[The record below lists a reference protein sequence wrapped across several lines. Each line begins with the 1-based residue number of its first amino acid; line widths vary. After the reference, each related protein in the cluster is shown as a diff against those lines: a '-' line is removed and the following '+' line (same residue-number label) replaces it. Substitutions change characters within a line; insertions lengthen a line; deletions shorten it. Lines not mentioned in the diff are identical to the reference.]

1 MARYN
6 GLIIPRSYNDYFSRS
21 DPQAIRDIVSLAADG
36 ELNAESKNPLQ
47 NQAIAKIVPVTASPD
62 NKLIVQSQ
70 ISGLTADVE
79 TIKNI
84 IPNTA
89 SETNV
94 LADKNFVN
102 STVGT
107 NTANYIYKTESGGEK
122 VPFSSVA
129 ELEAYAGTVTNNDY
143 AFVTGIDE
151 NGNAYYDRYK
161 ADVNDGVVTWAK
173 EYRLNNSS
181 FTAEQWAAIQSG
193 ITAEKVAQFEGAVS
207 PVDVV
212 QSGNMSAVTSNA
224 VYEALT
230 NATRTNATSHNI
242 PRLVPKDITAYI
254 TDGTFWK
261 RLAGTDGYALFED
274 IYVGDYFKMSRAIS
288 AYERTGHNQTT
299 GSQYVTIA
307 GLDTMM
313 NNGDQGNGVD
323 YHHAVMVAGQ
333 GFGGTQHFG
342 NSRMNATDTTEGGY
356 KASEMNTLVL
366 GEVTST
372 GSTAADATI
381 NQQLYAEFGS
391 HLKTTRELVSNAVN
405 ATGYNRFGSATGCA
419 SNWEWI
425 SAQAILMSEV
435 EVYGA
440 IVWGSSGYDTGNAN
454 IQLPLF
460 AFSKQAQNNRTAW
473 YWLKDVAN
481 DGNFCAVDN
490 NNYAGNHIANNPS
503 NCVRPR
509 FIIA

>member
-21 DPQAIRDIVSLAADG
+21 DPQAIRDIVALAADG

-70 ISGLTADVE
+70 VSGLTADVE

-230 NATRTNATSHNI
+230 TSHNI

-288 AYERTGHNQTT
+288 AYERTGQYQTT

-313 NNGDQGNGVD
+313 NNGDQGSGVN

-342 NSRMNATDTTEGGY
+342 RSRMNATNTTKGGY

-391 HLKTTRELVSNAVN
+391 HLKTTRELMSNELN

-419 SNWEWI
+419 SDWAWI

-440 IVWGSSGYDTGNAN
+440 TVWSSSGYDTGNAN
-454 IQLPLF
+454 VQLPLF
-460 AFSKQAQNNRTAW
+460 AFSKQAQNNRSAYW
-473 YWLKDVAN
+473 WLKNIASAAI
-481 DGNFCAVDN
+481 FCF
-490 NNYAGNHIANNPS
+490 AGSYGDAS
-503 NCVRPR
+503 TGDASDAGRCVRPR

>member
-6 GLIIPRSYNDYFSRS
+6 GLIIPRSYNDYYSRS

-230 NATRTNATSHNI
+230 NATSHNI

-288 AYERTGHNQTT
+288 AYERTGEYHTT

-313 NNGDQGNGVD
+313 NNGDQENGVD

-333 GFGGTQHFG
+333 GFSGKQHFG
-342 NSRMNATDTTEGGY
+342 RSRMNATDTTAGGY

-405 ATGYNRFGSATGCA
+405 AKGYNRFGSATGCA
-419 SNWEWI
+419 SGWEWI

-440 IVWGSSGYDTGNAN
+440 TVWSSSGYDTGNAN
-454 IQLPLF
+454 VQLPLF
-460 AFSKQAQNNRTAW
+460 AFSKQAQNNSSAYR
-473 YWLKDVAN
+473 WLKNIASAAQFCTAYDTGSAN
-481 DGNFCAVDN
+481 YNGAHLTYIF
-490 NNYAGNHIANNPS
+490 
-503 NCVRPR
+503 VRPR

>member
-1 MARYN
+1 MSMFVLWGKGGLEMARYN

-47 NQAIAKIVPVTASPD
+47 NQAIAKIVPTTASPE

-70 ISGLTADVE
+70 VSGLTADVE

-89 SETNV
+89 SETNE

-224 VYEALT
+224 VNGALAEYKYYSIRADVAPNLTTLKWDKYYAPLPIPVDVNEILMCSMFGFTST
-230 NATRTNATSHNI
+230 NNGLRYQLAIGQNKKSLYVAKVNKNDT
-242 PRLVPKDITAYI
+242 I
-254 TDGTFWK
+254 TDEEGI
-261 RLAGTDGYALFED
+261 GYM
-274 IYVGDYFKMSRAIS
+274 I
-288 AYERTGHNQTT
+288 
-299 GSQYVTIA
+299 
-307 GLDTMM
+307 
-313 NNGDQGNGVD
+313 
-323 YHHAVMVAGQ
+323 
-333 GFGGTQHFG
+333 
-342 NSRMNATDTTEGGY
+342 
-356 KASEMNTLVL
+356 
-366 GEVTST
+366 
-372 GSTAADATI
+372 
-381 NQQLYAEFGS
+381 LY
-391 HLKTTRELVSNAVN
+391 R
-405 ATGYNRFGSATGCA
+405 
-419 SNWEWI
+419 
-425 SAQAILMSEV
+425 
-435 EVYGA
+435 
-440 IVWGSSGYDTGNAN
+440 
-454 IQLPLF
+454 
-460 AFSKQAQNNRTAW
+460 
-473 YWLKDVAN
+473 
-481 DGNFCAVDN
+481 
-490 NNYAGNHIANNPS
+490 
-503 NCVRPR
+503 
-509 FIIA
+509 

>member
-21 DPQAIRDIVSLAADG
+21 DPQAIRDIVALAADG

-70 ISGLTADVE
+70 VSGLTADVE

-224 VYEALT
+224 VNNALANYINDKYLKNITPTDPFIIEISFPLQST
-230 NATRTNATSHNI
+230 NWFCGEVIGNLNNYGNI
-242 PRLVPKDITAYI
+242 CFYINVSSSSSITKTDIIGDSTKINI
-254 TDGTFWK
+254 TIDEK
-261 RLAGTDGYALFED
+261 NMLL
-274 IYVGDYFKMSRAIS
+274 KMSC
-288 AYERTGHNQTT
+288 
-299 GSQYVTIA
+299 
-307 GLDTMM
+307 
-313 NNGDQGNGVD
+313 
-323 YHHAVMVAGQ
+323 
-333 GFGGTQHFG
+333 
-342 NSRMNATDTTEGGY
+342 
-356 KASEMNTLVL
+356 
-366 GEVTST
+366 
-372 GSTAADATI
+372 
-381 NQQLYAEFGS
+381 
-391 HLKTTRELVSNAVN
+391 SNAYSFKSI
-405 ATGYNRFGSATGCA
+405 T
-419 SNWEWI
+419 
-425 SAQAILMSEV
+425 
-435 EVYGA
+435 
-440 IVWGSSGYDTGNAN
+440 
-454 IQLPLF
+454 
-460 AFSKQAQNNRTAW
+460 
-473 YWLKDVAN
+473 
-481 DGNFCAVDN
+481 
-490 NNYAGNHIANNPS
+490 
-503 NCVRPR
+503 
-509 FIIA
+509 FIHS

>member
-6 GLIIPRSYNDYFSRS
+6 GLIIPRSYNDYYSRS
-21 DPQAIRDIVSLAADG
+21 DPQAIRDIVALAADG
-36 ELNAESKNPLQ
+36 ELNAESKNLLQ
-47 NQAIAKIVPVTASPD
+47 NQAIAKIVPATASPE

-70 ISGLTADVE
+70 VSGLTADVE

-94 LADKNFVN
+94 LADKNFVK
-102 STVGT
+102 STLET

-224 VYEALT
+224 VYNAL
-230 NATRTNATSHNI
+230 A
-242 PRLVPKDITAYI
+242 
-254 TDGTFWK
+254 
-261 RLAGTDGYALFED
+261 E
-274 IYVGDYFKMSRAIS
+274 
-288 AYERTGHNQTT
+288 
-299 GSQYVTIA
+299 
-307 GLDTMM
+307 
-313 NNGDQGNGVD
+313 
-323 YHHAVMVAGQ
+323 
-333 GFGGTQHFG
+333 
-342 NSRMNATDTTEGGY
+342 Y
-356 KASEMNTLVL
+356 KYYSIK
-366 GEVTST
+366 
-372 GSTAADATI
+372 ADAAPMLTTL
-381 NQQLYAEFGS
+381 NWNNYYAQLPIPDD
-391 HLKTTRELVSNAVN
+391 VN
-405 ATGYNRFGSATGCA
+405 
-419 SNWEWI
+419 E
-425 SAQAILMSEV
+425 ILMCSM
-435 EVYGA
+435 YGFVSTYDGLRYQLA
-440 IVWGSSGYDTGNAN
+440 IGQNKKSLYVAKVNKNDTIIDDERIGYM
-454 IQLPLF
+454 ILY
-460 AFSKQAQNNRTAW
+460 R
-473 YWLKDVAN
+473 
-481 DGNFCAVDN
+481 
-490 NNYAGNHIANNPS
+490 
-503 NCVRPR
+503 
-509 FIIA
+509 

>member
-21 DPQAIRDIVSLAADG
+21 DPQAVRDIVSLAADG

-47 NQAIAKIVPVTASPD
+47 NQAIAKIVPATASPE

-70 ISGLTADVE
+70 VSGLTADVE

-89 SETNV
+89 SETNE

-129 ELEAYAGTVTNNDY
+129 ELEAYTGTVTNNDY

-224 VYEALT
+224 VNNALSNFT
-230 NATRTNATSHNI
+230 LYSYYSRRSSSKFDELQART
-242 PRLVPKDITAYI
+242 KFYI
-254 TDGTFWK
+254 QMVDDKSTGTFPQGVKYGVVLTFVWD
-261 RLAGTDGYALFED
+261 APYATQIFIE
-274 IYVGDYFKMSRAIS
+274 
-288 AYERTGHNQTT
+288 
-299 GSQYVTIA
+299 
-307 GLDTMM
+307 LDTQRRIYIRY
-313 NNGDQGNGVD
+313 NTNGTP
-323 YHHAVMVAGQ
+323 
-333 GFGGTQHFG
+333 GTWKQ
-342 NSRMNATDTTEGGY
+342 
-356 KASEMNTLVL
+356 
-366 GEVTST
+366 
-372 GSTAADATI
+372 
-381 NQQLYAEFGS
+381 
-391 HLKTTRELVSNAVN
+391 
-405 ATGYNRFGSATGCA
+405 
-419 SNWEWI
+419 
-425 SAQAILMSEV
+425 
-435 EVYGA
+435 
-440 IVWGSSGYDTGNAN
+440 
-454 IQLPLF
+454 F
-460 AFSKQAQNNRTAW
+460 AF
-473 YWLKDVAN
+473 
-481 DGNFCAVDN
+481 
-490 NNYAGNHIANNPS
+490 I
-503 NCVRPR
+503 
-509 FIIA
+509 

>member
-6 GLIIPRSYNDYFSRS
+6 GLIIPRSYNDYYSRS
-21 DPQAIRDIVSLAADG
+21 DPQAIRDILSLAADG

-89 SETNV
+89 SETNE

-224 VYEALT
+224 VNNALSDLT
-230 NATRTNATSHNI
+230 FYSYLSKRDTSKFDELQAVSKFYVQMIDVHS
-242 PRLVPKDITAYI
+242 V
-254 TDGTFWK
+254 GTFPQGVLSGVVLTFTWD
-261 RLAGTDGYALFED
+261 APYATQIFIE
-274 IYVGDYFKMSRAIS
+274 
-288 AYERTGHNQTT
+288 
-299 GSQYVTIA
+299 
-307 GLDTMM
+307 LDTQRRIYIRY
-313 NNGDQGNGVD
+313 NDNG
-323 YHHAVMVAGQ
+323 
-333 GFGGTQHFG
+333 TP
-342 NSRMNATDTTEGGY
+342 
-356 KASEMNTLVL
+356 
-366 GEVTST
+366 
-372 GSTAADATI
+372 
-381 NQQLYAEFGS
+381 
-391 HLKTTRELVSNAVN
+391 
-405 ATGYNRFGSATGCA
+405 
-419 SNWEWI
+419 
-425 SAQAILMSEV
+425 
-435 EVYGA
+435 GA
-440 IVWGSSGYDTGNAN
+440 WK
-454 IQLPLF
+454 QF
-460 AFSKQAQNNRTAW
+460 AF
-473 YWLKDVAN
+473 
-481 DGNFCAVDN
+481 
-490 NNYAGNHIANNPS
+490 I
-503 NCVRPR
+503 
-509 FIIA
+509 

>member
-6 GLIIPRSYNDYFSRS
+6 GLIIPRSYNDYYSRS
-21 DPQAIRDIVSLAADG
+21 DPQAIRDIVALAADG

-47 NQAIAKIVPVTASPD
+47 NQAIAKIVPVGASPD

-70 ISGLTADVE
+70 ISGLTSDVE

-89 SETNV
+89 SETNE

-143 AFVTGIDE
+143 AFVAGIDE

-224 VYEALT
+224 VNNALAKYTCVLEKTVTINHGNNVHTLVTLDTSSTYLLHSSGNNYGGYLGFVT
-230 NATRTNATSHNI
+230 NGYNGRTVLNELNHISISAVVRGFKTLDFTS
-242 PRLVPKDITAYI
+242 Y
-254 TDGTFWK
+254 TDG
-261 RLAGTDGYALFED
+261 D
-274 IYVGDYFKMSRAIS
+274 ILLSV
-288 AYERTGHNQTT
+288 
-299 GSQYVTIA
+299 V
-307 GLDTMM
+307 
-313 NNGDQGNGVD
+313 
-323 YHHAVMVAGQ
+323 
-333 GFGGTQHFG
+333 
-342 NSRMNATDTTEGGY
+342 
-356 KASEMNTLVL
+356 
-366 GEVTST
+366 
-372 GSTAADATI
+372 
-381 NQQLYAEFGS
+381 
-391 HLKTTRELVSNAVN
+391 
-405 ATGYNRFGSATGCA
+405 RF
-419 SNWEWI
+419 
-425 SAQAILMSEV
+425 
-435 EVYGA
+435 
-440 IVWGSSGYDTGNAN
+440 
-454 IQLPLF
+454 
-460 AFSKQAQNNRTAW
+460 
-473 YWLKDVAN
+473 
-481 DGNFCAVDN
+481 
-490 NNYAGNHIANNPS
+490 
-503 NCVRPR
+503 
-509 FIIA
+509 

>member
-6 GLIIPRSYNDYFSRS
+6 GLIIPRSYNDYYSRS
-21 DPQAIRDIVSLAADG
+21 DPQAIRDIVALAADE

-47 NQAIAKIVPVTASPD
+47 NQAIAKIVPATASPE

-79 TIKNI
+79 NIKNI

-89 SETNV
+89 SETNE

-122 VPFSSVA
+122 LPFSSIA

-143 AFVTGIDE
+143 AFITGIDE

-224 VYEALT
+224 VANKINGGVCSSPKGNTVKSVSINNFVLKCGVIITVIFTTGNSADNPTLNVNGTGAKPIKVVKAGAKIVPVTHTGYW
-230 NATRTNATSHNI
+230 RGATSTSVEMWQPYTI
-242 PRLVPKDITAYI
+242 LEFMYV
-254 TDGTFWK
+254 
-261 RLAGTDGYALFED
+261 GTDWV
-274 IYVGDYFKMSRAIS
+274 IVGNPTVESYSSDTAS
-288 AYERTGHNQTT
+288 YEVKADGLIEQWGVVKSGSDDKRVSFPINFSDTNYIVTGTGH
-299 GSQYVTIA
+299 SRSEYSDA
-307 GLDTMM
+307 R
-313 NNGDQGNGVD
+313 
-323 YHHAVMVAGQ
+323 YAV
-333 GFGGTQHFG
+333 H
-342 NSRMNATDTTEGGY
+342 S
-356 KASEMNTLVL
+356 K
-366 GEVTST
+366 
-372 GSTAADATI
+372 TI
-381 NQQLYAEFGS
+381 NSCKLYWNTSVVDWSA
-391 HLKTTRELVSNAVN
+391 K
-405 ATGYNRFGSATGCA
+405 GY
-419 SNWEWI
+419 
-425 SAQAILMSEV
+425 
-435 EVYGA
+435 
-440 IVWGSSGYDTGNAN
+440 
-454 IQLPLF
+454 
-460 AFSKQAQNNRTAW
+460 
-473 YWLKDVAN
+473 
-481 DGNFCAVDN
+481 
-490 NNYAGNHIANNPS
+490 
-503 NCVRPR
+503 
-509 FIIA
+509 

>member
-21 DPQAIRDIVSLAADG
+21 DPQAIRDIVALAADG

-47 NQAIAKIVPVTASPD
+47 NQAIAKIVPVTASPE

-89 SETNV
+89 SETNE

-193 ITAEKVAQFEGAVS
+193 ITAEKVAQFEGAVA

-224 VYEALT
+224 VADSLDEVM
-230 NATRTNATSHNI
+230 
-242 PRLVPKDITAYI
+242 P
-254 TDGTFWK
+254 
-261 RLAGTDGYALFED
+261 AGTILPGMWQTAPKGFLLCDGATY
-274 IYVGDYFKMSRAIS
+274 
-288 AYERTGHNQTT
+288 QT
-299 GSQYVTIA
+299 SQYPVLA
-307 GLDTMM
+307 
-313 NNGDQGNGVD
+313 N
-323 YHHAVMVAGQ
+323 
-333 GFGGTQHFG
+333 
-342 NSRMNATDTTEGGY
+342 
-356 KASEMNTLVL
+356 VL
-366 GEVTST
+366 GAT
-372 GSTAADATI
+372 GSTFTVPNLAGRFLQGANRNLGSFIEAGLPNIKGEAGILFQEDSVSGAFIVGSFAD
-381 NQQLYAEFGS
+381 
-391 HLKTTRELVSNAVN
+391 
-405 ATGYNRFGSATGCA
+405 
-419 SNWEWI
+419 
-425 SAQAILMSEV
+425 
-435 EVYGA
+435 
-440 IVWGSSGYDTGNAN
+440 
-454 IQLPLF
+454 
-460 AFSKQAQNNRTAW
+460 
-473 YWLKDVAN
+473 
-481 DGNFCAVDN
+481 
-490 NNYAGNHIANNPS
+490 NYAGTS
-503 NCVRPR
+503 NQGSRYFYYFDASKGETKLDGTIKNDVYGKSSTVQPPA
-509 FIIA
+509 FTVNYIIKY

>member
-6 GLIIPRSYNDYFSRS
+6 GLIIPRSYNDYYSRS
-21 DPQAIRDIVSLAADG
+21 DPQAIRDIVALAADG

-47 NQAIAKIVPVTASPD
+47 NQAIAKIVPVTASPE
-62 NKLIVQSQ
+62 NKLIIQSQ

-89 SETNV
+89 SETNE

-224 VYEALT
+224 VNSALKNYIKSFKVDWDLSQLGTTT
-230 NATRTNATSHNI
+230 NWVTKIVTLPMPTNKPLSAAIYGMTTQPALLTYWGFELRIIS
-242 PRLVPKDITAYI
+242 V
-254 TDGTFWK
+254 DG
-261 RLAGTDGYALFED
+261 
-274 IYVGDYFKMSRAIS
+274 
-288 AYERTGHNQTT
+288 
-299 GSQYVTIA
+299 
-307 GLDTMM
+307 
-313 NNGDQGNGVD
+313 
-323 YHHAVMVAGQ
+323 
-333 GFGGTQHFG
+333 
-342 NSRMNATDTTEGGY
+342 
-356 KASEMNTLVL
+356 NTLLFGIRKTVS
-366 GEVTST
+366 ENW
-372 GSTAADATI
+372 
-381 NQQLYAEFGS
+381 NQNLQLE
-391 HLKTTRELVSNAVN
+391 
-405 ATGYNRFGSATGCA
+405 
-419 SNWEWI
+419 
-425 SAQAILMSEV
+425 
-435 EVYGA
+435 
-440 IVWGSSGYDTGNAN
+440 
-454 IQLPLF
+454 
-460 AFSKQAQNNRTAW
+460 
-473 YWLKDVAN
+473 
-481 DGNFCAVDN
+481 
-490 NNYAGNHIANNPS
+490 
-503 NCVRPR
+503 
-509 FIIA
+509 IIYI

>member
-21 DPQAIRDIVSLAADG
+21 DPQAIRDIVALAADG

-47 NQAIAKIVPVTASPD
+47 NQAIAKIVPATASPD

-70 ISGLTADVE
+70 VSGLTADVE

-224 VYEALT
+224 VYEALAEYQIAKKTILTTSVDLNTLKENGQYFAANDEIGNNCT
-230 NATRTNATSHNI
+230 NKPVEIVYSFYLETLRGTPRGTIFQIMLTGQGNRYIRTS
-242 PRLVPKDITAYI
+242 Y
-254 TDGTFWK
+254 
-261 RLAGTDGYALFED
+261 
-274 IYVGDYFKMSRAIS
+274 
-288 AYERTGHNQTT
+288 
-299 GSQYVTIA
+299 
-307 GLDTMM
+307 
-313 NNGDQGNGVD
+313 NNG
-323 YHHAVMVAGQ
+323 
-333 GFGGTQHFG
+333 
-342 NSRMNATDTTEGGY
+342 
-356 KASEMNTLVL
+356 NTW
-366 GEVTST
+366 
-372 GSTAADATI
+372 
-381 NQQLYAEFGS
+381 N
-391 HLKTTRELVSNAVN
+391 
-405 ATGYNRFGSATGCA
+405 
-419 SNWEWI
+419 NW
-425 SAQAILMSEV
+425 
-435 EVYGA
+435 
-440 IVWGSSGYDTGNAN
+440 
-454 IQLPLF
+454 
-460 AFSKQAQNNRTAW
+460 KQ
-473 YWLKDVAN
+473 
-481 DGNFCAVDN
+481 
-490 NNYAGNHIANNPS
+490 
-503 NCVRPR
+503 
-509 FIIA
+509 

>member
-21 DPQAIRDIVSLAADG
+21 DPQAIRYIVALAADG

-70 ISGLTADVE
+70 ISGLTADVA

-89 SETNV
+89 SVTNE

-212 QSGNMSAVTSNA
+212 QSGNMSAITSNA
-224 VYEALT
+224 VYEALAEYQIAKKTILTTSVDLNILKENGQYFAATDEIGNNCT
-230 NATRTNATSHNI
+230 NKPVEKVYSFYLEILRGAPGGTIFQIMLTGQGNRYIRTS
-242 PRLVPKDITAYI
+242 Y
-254 TDGTFWK
+254 
-261 RLAGTDGYALFED
+261 
-274 IYVGDYFKMSRAIS
+274 
-288 AYERTGHNQTT
+288 
-299 GSQYVTIA
+299 
-307 GLDTMM
+307 
-313 NNGDQGNGVD
+313 NNG
-323 YHHAVMVAGQ
+323 
-333 GFGGTQHFG
+333 
-342 NSRMNATDTTEGGY
+342 
-356 KASEMNTLVL
+356 NTW
-366 GEVTST
+366 
-372 GSTAADATI
+372 
-381 NQQLYAEFGS
+381 N
-391 HLKTTRELVSNAVN
+391 
-405 ATGYNRFGSATGCA
+405 
-419 SNWEWI
+419 NW
-425 SAQAILMSEV
+425 
-435 EVYGA
+435 
-440 IVWGSSGYDTGNAN
+440 
-454 IQLPLF
+454 
-460 AFSKQAQNNRTAW
+460 KQ
-473 YWLKDVAN
+473 
-481 DGNFCAVDN
+481 
-490 NNYAGNHIANNPS
+490 
-503 NCVRPR
+503 
-509 FIIA
+509 

>member
-224 VYEALT
+224 VNNALA
-230 NATRTNATSHNI
+230 NYINDKYLKNI
-242 PRLVPKDITAYI
+242 LMLEH
-254 TDGTFWK
+254 F
-261 RLAGTDGYALFED
+261 LAR
-274 IYVGDYFKMSRAIS
+274 V
-288 AYERTGHNQTT
+288 
-299 GSQYVTIA
+299 A
-307 GLDTMM
+307 GLLCKL
-313 NNGDQGNGVD
+313 
-323 YHHAVMVAGQ
+323 VAKY
-333 GFGGTQHFG
+333 
-342 NSRMNATDTTEGGY
+342 EI
-356 KASEMNTLVL
+356 KA
-366 GEVTST
+366 
-372 GSTAADATI
+372 
-381 NQQLYAEFGS
+381 
-391 HLKTTRELVSNAVN
+391 
-405 ATGYNRFGSATGCA
+405 
-419 SNWEWI
+419 
-425 SAQAILMSEV
+425 
-435 EVYGA
+435 
-440 IVWGSSGYDTGNAN
+440 
-454 IQLPLF
+454 
-460 AFSKQAQNNRTAW
+460 
-473 YWLKDVAN
+473 
-481 DGNFCAVDN
+481 
-490 NNYAGNHIANNPS
+490 
-503 NCVRPR
+503 
-509 FIIA
+509 

>member
-21 DPQAIRDIVSLAADG
+21 DPQAIRYIVALAADG

-224 VYEALT
+224 VYGALE
-230 NATRTNATSHNI
+230 NYNH
-242 PRLVPKDITAYI
+242 
-254 TDGTFWK
+254 
-261 RLAGTDGYALFED
+261 
-274 IYVGDYFKMSRAIS
+274 VGVY
-288 AYERTGHNQTT
+288 T
-299 GSQYVTIA
+299 
-307 GLDTMM
+307 
-313 NNGDQGNGVD
+313 
-323 YHHAVMVAGQ
+323 
-333 GFGGTQHFG
+333 
-342 NSRMNATDTTEGGY
+342 
-356 KASEMNTLVL
+356 
-366 GEVTST
+366 TST
-372 GSTAADATI
+372 GSFSNKFVEYGIYEIFITDILDANKWIKLIYST
-381 NQQLYAEFGS
+381 NGVQYA
-391 HLKTTRELVSNAVN
+391 L
-405 ATGYNRFGSATGCA
+405 ATV
-419 SNWEWI
+419 I
-425 SAQAILMSEV
+425 
-435 EVYGA
+435 
-440 IVWGSSGYDTGNAN
+440 
-454 IQLPLF
+454 
-460 AFSKQAQNNRTAW
+460 NRTLNVKA
-473 YWLKDVAN
+473 AN
-481 DGNFCAVDN
+481 ALGTIVIEGGSDKYKSFAIF
-490 NNYAGNHIANNPS
+490 H
-503 NCVRPR
+503 RL
-509 FIIA
+509 

>member
-6 GLIIPRSYNDYFSRS
+6 GLIIPRSYNDYYSRS
-21 DPQAIRDIVSLAADG
+21 DPQAIRDIVALSADE

-47 NQAIAKIVPVTASPD
+47 NQAIAKIVPATASPD

-70 ISGLTADVE
+70 ITGLTADVE

-89 SETNV
+89 SETNE

-143 AFVTGIDE
+143 AFVSGIDE

-161 ADVNDGVVTWAK
+161 AYVNDGVVTWAK

-224 VYEALT
+224 VNNALASYNHVNVYTTSEGNFDNKFTSLGVHEIFILDTLDVNKWIKLIYTT
-230 NATRTNATSHNI
+230 NQVQY
-242 PRLVPKDITAYI
+242 RLSTVI
-254 TDGTFWK
+254 
-261 RLAGTDGYALFED
+261 
-274 IYVGDYFKMSRAIS
+274 
-288 AYERTGHNQTT
+288 NQTLNVT
-299 GSQYVTIA
+299 NYNNEGTIIIQGGS
-307 GLDTMM
+307 
-313 NNGDQGNGVD
+313 GN
-323 YHHAVMVAGQ
+323 
-333 GFGGTQHFG
+333 
-342 NSRMNATDTTEGGY
+342 Y
-356 KASEMNTLVL
+356 KAF
-366 GEVTST
+366 
-372 GSTAADATI
+372 DI
-381 NQQLYAEFGS
+381 LYK
-391 HLKTTRELVSNAVN
+391 L
-405 ATGYNRFGSATGCA
+405 
-419 SNWEWI
+419 
-425 SAQAILMSEV
+425 
-435 EVYGA
+435 
-440 IVWGSSGYDTGNAN
+440 
-454 IQLPLF
+454 
-460 AFSKQAQNNRTAW
+460 
-473 YWLKDVAN
+473 
-481 DGNFCAVDN
+481 
-490 NNYAGNHIANNPS
+490 
-503 NCVRPR
+503 
-509 FIIA
+509 

>member
-6 GLIIPRSYNDYFSRS
+6 GLIIPRSYNDYYSRS

-89 SETNV
+89 SETNE

-212 QSGNMSAVTSNA
+212 QSGNMSAVTSNG

-230 NATRTNATSHNI
+230 GYRKIKEYTVTF
-242 PRLVPKDITAYI
+242 DI
-254 TDGTFWK
+254 
-261 RLAGTDGYALFED
+261 AGTRNIQAFKDFVLNNINEWENGD
-274 IYVGDYFKMSRAIS
+274 IITCKTSS
-288 AYERTGHNQTT
+288 NQTAKIEVDKVSNSYFNLMYT
-299 GSQYVTIA
+299 TYYNGSPQYVRYLSGRWVFYEINT
-307 GLDTMM
+307 
-313 NNGDQGNGVD
+313 
-323 YHHAVMVAGQ
+323 
-333 GFGGTQHFG
+333 TQ
-342 NSRMNATDTTEGGY
+342 
-356 KASEMNTLVL
+356 
-366 GEVTST
+366 
-372 GSTAADATI
+372 I
-381 NQQLYAEFGS
+381 
-391 HLKTTRELVSNAVN
+391 
-405 ATGYNRFGSATGCA
+405 
-419 SNWEWI
+419 
-425 SAQAILMSEV
+425 
-435 EVYGA
+435 
-440 IVWGSSGYDTGNAN
+440 
-454 IQLPLF
+454 
-460 AFSKQAQNNRTAW
+460 
-473 YWLKDVAN
+473 
-481 DGNFCAVDN
+481 
-490 NNYAGNHIANNPS
+490 
-503 NCVRPR
+503 
-509 FIIA
+509 

>member
-6 GLIIPRSYNDYFSRS
+6 GLIIPRSYNDYYSRS
-21 DPQAIRDIVSLAADG
+21 DPQAIRDIVSLAADE

-47 NQAIAKIVPVTASPD
+47 NQAIAKIVPATASPD

-89 SETNV
+89 SETNE

-193 ITAEKVAQFEGAVS
+193 ITAEKVAQFEGAVA

-224 VYEALT
+224 VNNALNNYQPLKRKYINPGNNDWGIT
-230 NATRTNATSHNI
+230 VNQILSTSDLITLLENKGFLATKSDPSYKNCTVSFRYYLNAPVFLQINSSIKVN
-242 PRLVPKDITAYI
+242 L
-254 TDGTFWK
+254 
-261 RLAGTDGYALFED
+261 
-274 IYVGDYFKMSRAIS
+274 IS
-288 AYERTGHNQTT
+288 
-299 GSQYVTIA
+299 
-307 GLDTMM
+307 
-313 NNGDQGNGVD
+313 
-323 YHHAVMVAGQ
+323 
-333 GFGGTQHFG
+333 
-342 NSRMNATDTTEGGY
+342 
-356 KASEMNTLVL
+356 
-366 GEVTST
+366 
-372 GSTAADATI
+372 ATI
-381 NQQLYAEFGS
+381 NCESQYG
-391 HLKTTRELVSNAVN
+391 
-405 ATGYNRFGSATGCA
+405 GD
-419 SNWEWI
+419 SNWLGFRK
-425 SAQAILMSEV
+425 ILIIGRDFLATYTMGGWS
-435 EVYGA
+435 Y
-440 IVWGSSGYDTGNAN
+440 YT
-454 IQLPLF
+454 
-460 AFSKQAQNNRTAW
+460 R
-473 YWLKDVAN
+473 
-481 DGNFCAVDN
+481 DN
-490 NNYAGNHIANNPS
+490 NS
-503 NCVRPR
+503 
-509 FIIA
+509 

>member
-47 NQAIAKIVPVTASPD
+47 NQAIAKIVPATASPE
-62 NKLIVQSQ
+62 NKLIVQSE
-70 ISGLTADVE
+70 ISGLTADVG

-89 SETNV
+89 SETNE

-151 NGNAYYDRYK
+151 NGNTYYDRYK

-193 ITAEKVAQFEGAVS
+193 ITAEKVAQFEGAVA

-224 VYEALT
+224 VNGALAEYTAIPYLSFNTTSKVWSWNSYNNYNTSKPMVTGQLVAIFLEEGLKNEYWSEATTGVVTYNLQNT
-230 NATRTNATSHNI
+230 NGAKSASTKCVGI
-242 PRLVPKDITAYI
+242 I
-254 TDGTFWK
+254 TDGFI
-261 RLAGTDGYALFED
+261 D
-274 IYVGDYFKMSRAIS
+274 IIS
-288 AYERTGHNQTT
+288 
-299 GSQYVTIA
+299 
-307 GLDTMM
+307 
-313 NNGDQGNGVD
+313 
-323 YHHAVMVAGQ
+323 
-333 GFGGTQHFG
+333 
-342 NSRMNATDTTEGGY
+342 
-356 KASEMNTLVL
+356 
-366 GEVTST
+366 
-372 GSTAADATI
+372 
-381 NQQLYAEFGS
+381 
-391 HLKTTRELVSNAVN
+391 
-405 ATGYNRFGSATGCA
+405 
-419 SNWEWI
+419 
-425 SAQAILMSEV
+425 
-435 EVYGA
+435 
-440 IVWGSSGYDTGNAN
+440 
-454 IQLPLF
+454 
-460 AFSKQAQNNRTAW
+460 
-473 YWLKDVAN
+473 
-481 DGNFCAVDN
+481 
-490 NNYAGNHIANNPS
+490 
-503 NCVRPR
+503 
-509 FIIA
+509 

>member
-6 GLIIPRSYNDYFSRS
+6 GLIIPRSYNDYYSRS
-21 DPQAIRDIVSLAADG
+21 DPQAIRDIVALAADG
-36 ELNAESKNPLQ
+36 ELNAESKKPLQ

-70 ISGLTADVE
+70 VSGLTADVE

-89 SETNV
+89 SETNE

-224 VYEALT
+224 VNGALAECTKIPYLSFNPINKVWAWHQYNVYNT
-230 NATRTNATSHNI
+230 NKTMVDGQLVAIFLENNLENI
-242 PRLVPKDITAYI
+242 YWSGP
-254 TDGTFWK
+254 
-261 RLAGTDGYALFED
+261 
-274 IYVGDYFKMSRAIS
+274 
-288 AYERTGHNQTT
+288 TT
-299 GSQYVTIA
+299 GVVTYFLQNTS
-307 GLDTMM
+307 G
-313 NNGDQGNGVD
+313 
-323 YHHAVMVAGQ
+323 
-333 GFGGTQHFG
+333 
-342 NSRMNATDTTEGGY
+342 E
-356 KASEMNTLVL
+356 KSE
-366 GEVTST
+366 
-372 GSTAADATI
+372 
-381 NQQLYAEFGS
+381 
-391 HLKTTRELVSNAVN
+391 KTKCI
-405 ATGYNRFGSATGCA
+405 GI
-419 SNWEWI
+419 I
-425 SAQAILMSEV
+425 SDS
-435 EVYGA
+435 
-440 IVWGSSGYDTGNAN
+440 
-454 IQLPLF
+454 
-460 AFSKQAQNNRTAW
+460 
-473 YWLKDVAN
+473 
-481 DGNFCAVDN
+481 
-490 NNYAGNHIANNPS
+490 
-503 NCVRPR
+503 
-509 FIIA
+509 FIDIIS

>member
-21 DPQAIRDIVSLAADG
+21 DPQAIRDIVALAADG

-47 NQAIAKIVPVTASPD
+47 NQAIAKIVPA
-62 NKLIVQSQ
+62 
-70 ISGLTADVE
+70 
-79 TIKNI
+79 
-84 IPNTA
+84 TA
-89 SETNV
+89 SETNK

-122 VPFSSVA
+122 VPFSNVA

-143 AFVTGIDE
+143 AFVSGIDE

-161 ADVNDGVVTWAK
+161 ADVNDGIVTWAK

-230 NATRTNATSHNI
+230 TSHNI

-261 RLAGTDGYALFED
+261 RLEGIDGYALFED

-288 AYERTGHNQTT
+288 AYERTGQYHTT

-313 NNGDQGNGVD
+313 YNGNQGIGIT

-342 NSRMNATDTTEGGY
+342 RSRMNAKENATGGY
-356 KASEMNTLVL
+356 KGSEMNTLVL
-366 GEVTST
+366 GEVAST

-381 NQQLYAEFGS
+381 NQQLYAEFGA
-391 HLKTTRELVSNAVN
+391 HLKTTRENVSNKIDAK
-405 ATGYNRFGSATGCA
+405 GYNRFGNTTGCA
-419 SNWEWI
+419 SQRGWI
-425 SAQAILMSEV
+425 SAQAILMSEI
-435 EVYGA
+435 EVYGS
-440 IVWGSSGYDTGNAN
+440 IIWSSSGYDTGNAN
-454 IQLPLF
+454 RQLPLF
-460 AFSKQAQNNRTAW
+460 AFSKQAQNNHSGNW
-473 YWLKDVAN
+473 WLKDIATTSS
-481 DGNFCAVDN
+481 FCQASNYGLADYN
-490 NNYAGNHIANNPS
+490 NATFAYYY
-503 NCVRPR
+503 VRPR
-509 FIIA
+509 FILGA